1 MLEKINDGFAQGLII
16 GIALSIINLI
26 FKFIKELLL
35 SKNPMTR
42 YVTFYISLILAFM
55 VDLLLTTYFVGVWSS
70 DLIEKPLYITV
81 IIALVYALINV
92 RKNRTDKNKFI
103 KNSHDLITLELLKKD
118 KLFIDKVNKAISPKP
133 AEDILS
139 DIMEVYLKEIPMH
152 FKIVFDGLLRTKT
165 TNNLVITSKFFK
177 TKMYEEFKVLFNSF
191 EKNLKSIMNT
201 LSIKEETQTK
211 SLIDLKLEMHRLQAK
226 YKTEAILLSN
236 DKIFIPD
243 HIV

>member
-1 MLEKINDGFAQGLII
+1 MLEIKANWLTQGLIV
-16 GIALSIINLI
+16 GAALGGINLI
-26 FKFIKELLL
+26 VKHLKELLL

-42 YVTFYISLILAFM
+42 YVTFYISLILAFI
-55 VDLLLTTYFVGVWSS
+55 VDLLLTTCFVGGWSS
-70 DLIEKPLYITV
+70 DLIEKPLYIIV
-81 IIALVYALINV
+81 IIALVYALINI
-92 RKNRTDKNKFI
+92 RKNRIDKNKFI
-103 KNSHDLITLELLKKD
+103 KISHDLIVLELLKKD
-118 KLFIDKVNKAISPKP
+118 KLFTDKVNKAISPKS

-165 TNNLVITSKFFK
+165 TNDLVITSKFFK

-191 EKNLKSIMNT
+191 EKKLKSIMNA

-226 YKTEAILLSN
+226 YKTEAILLFN
-236 DKIFIPD
+236 DKIFINNQTT
-243 HIV
+243 

>member
-1 MLEKINDGFAQGLII
+1 MIEIKTNWLTQGLIV
-16 GIALSIINLI
+16 GAALGVINLI
-26 FKFIKELLL
+26 AKYLKELLL
-35 SKNPMTR
+35 SKKPMTR
-42 YVTFYISLILAFM
+42 YITFYITLILTFII
-55 VDLLLTTYFVGVWSS
+55 DLLITTYFVGAWSY
-70 DLIEKPLYITV
+70 DLIEKPLYIIVT
-81 IIALVYALINV
+81 IALVYALINV
-92 RKNRTDKNKFI
+92 RKNRIDKNKFI
-103 KNSHDLITLELLKKD
+103 KTSHDLITMELLKKD
-118 KLFIDKVNKAISPKP
+118 RLFIGKVNKAISPKP

-139 DIMEVYLKEIPMH
+139 DIMEVYLKEIPLH

-191 EKNLKSIMNT
+191 EKKLKSIMNT

-236 DKIFIPD
+236 DERFIPN
-243 HIV
+243 HVV